1 MSVDAGDDSA
11 RMAKDE
17 ASSSVAQRGS
27 AQLAEA
33 VAQPVTTALSHELRT
48 PLNAVAGSAELLLE
62 GRLTPLQRRL
72 CEAIQ
77 VSSGAMLAVIDD
89 LVALAAREDAGL
101 ALPEQSAD
109 FRQVCEEALQLVRPL
124 AEQHGV
130 VLLFPDTAVPG
141 DGKVGVDRLRL
152 RNLMVCALRKAIM
165 LAADGRVILR
175 LTADA
180 ASVGPHERAP
190 LCLVFEIAGPSL
202 TGKLHA
208 PIAARF
214 TVPNGS
220 GVEHVGEETMGFALL
235 HAVTRAM
242 GGMLGLAEPA
252 GRAADG
258 LLRVA
263 LRLPAAGAS
272 LVAPPPPSGTDD
284 RPEPTPSVPSISAA
298 GGETTAQAAAPTV
311 LIVDDHQTNRLIA
324 SHLLRHFGCTVLEAV
339 SGVEAIETVAQTRP
353 DIVLMDLSMP
363 VMDGAETTRR
373 IRAMEAEMGR
383 APAIIVALTA
393 NALRE
398 HKVLCRDAGM
408 DDFLTKPI
416 RRKDIA
422 SLIERLAKGAA
433 EGRAE
438 GGTP

>member
-1 MSVDAGDDSA
+1 MDAGDGGA
-11 RMAKDE
+11 RMPQDQP
-17 ASSSVAQRGS
+17 SSAVGERRAAQPVG
-27 AQLAEA
+27 A
-33 VAQPVTTALSHELRT
+33 VAQPVTSALSHELRT

-62 GRLTPLQRRL
+62 SRLTPLQRRL

-77 VSSGAMLAVIDD
+77 QSSEAMLAVIDD
-89 LVALAAREDAGL
+89 LVTLAAREDAGL

-109 FRQVCEEALQLVRPL
+109 FRRVCEEALQLVRPL
-124 AEQHGV
+124 AEQYGV
-130 VLLFPDTAVPG
+130 VLLFPDASMPG
-141 DGKVGVDRLRL
+141 DGMVGVDRLRL
-152 RNLMVCALRKAIM
+152 RNLLVCALRKAVL

-175 LTADA
+175 LTADTA
-180 ASVGPHERAP
+180 AAGPHERAP

-208 PIAARF
+208 AIAARF
-214 TVPNGS
+214 TAPDDS
-220 GVEHVGEETMGFALL
+220 GVEQVGEEAVGFALL
-235 HAVTRAM
+235 HAVARAM
-242 GGMLGLAEPA
+242 GGTLGPGEPA
-252 GRAADG
+252 GGAADG

-263 LRLPAAGAS
+263 LRLPAAGTSRAE
-272 LVAPPPPSGTDD
+272 PPPTQGAG
-284 RPEPTPSVPSISAA
+284 RQPEPMPSVQSISAA
-298 GGETTAQAAAPTV
+298 GGEAEGQAAAPTV
-311 LIVDDHQTNRLIA
+311 LIVDDHQTNRLVA

-373 IRAMEAEMGR
+373 IRAMETEMGR
-383 APAIIVALTA
+383 APAVIVALTA

-408 DDFLTKPI
+408 NDFLTKPI

-422 SLIERLAKGAA
+422 GLIERV
-433 EGRAE
+433 AE
-438 GGTP
+438 GGAAGGAL